1 MIIRSGTV
9 QDAAAMVCI
18 YNHYVRTSPVIF
30 SCQTLTVDEMKEK
43 IDRLELGARF
53 PFLVAESEGRIIGY
67 AYSHLWMP
75 DPVYARSWEVTIYLD
90 KDSCGQGAGSALLSE
105 LVDRCREAGA
115 HILVS
120 WVTEGNIACERLH
133 LRTGFTLTGRIPE
146 SGWKFGKYW
155 NDCVYQL
162 IL

>member
-1 MIIRSGTV
+1 MIIRFGTLD
-9 QDAAAMVCI
+9 DAAEMARI

-30 SCQTLTVDEMKEK
+30 SCKTLTENEMKEK
-43 IDRLELGARF
+43 IRGLELGVRF
-53 PFLVAESEGRIIGY
+53 PFLIAESEGRTIGY
-67 AYSHLWMP
+67 AYAHLWMP
-75 DPVYARSWEVTIYLD
+75 DPVYSRSWEVTIYLD
-90 KDSCGQGAGSALLSE
+90 KDACGKGAGSALLSE
-105 LVDRCREAGA
+105 LVEQCRDAGA

-133 LRTGFTLTGRIPE
+133 LRTGFTLKGRIPE